1 MEIHNVPLPD
11 SPLGGA
17 SRPDGTRRVEQ
28 EGAEPGTTI
37 ARSATG
43 DSITISPEARQAILV
58 DALVQRVLALPEAR
72 PDVVAA
78 AQDALARGDL
88 DTQDGAN

>member
-1 MEIHNVPLPD
+1 V
-11 SPLGGA
+11 
-17 SRPDGTRRVEQ
+17 
-28 EGAEPGTTI
+28 

-43 DSITISPEARQAILV
+43 DSITISPEARQAVLV
-58 DALVQRVLALPEAR
+58 DALAQRVLALPHSR

-88 DTQDGAN
+88 DSHHAINATAAALLGVG